1 MWPLESLLN
10 YCDPCETEGE
20 ETPRDPLQEEIWTKD
35 DPLEEDPSGKTCQ
48 KEADPLEED
57 HPLEAGYPLA

>member
-1 MWPLESLLN
+1 MWPLESLQN
-10 YCDPCETEGE
+10 YCDPRETEGE
-20 ETPRDPLQEEIWTKD
+20 ETPRDPLQEEIRTKD

-57 HPLEAGYPLA
+57 HPLEVGYPSA